1 MLARAKNLVG
11 RPFMAQA
18 NSRPRIGEGR
28 IGGFLCA
35 MIGLLSVAAV
45 LCLRYP
51 AFLTTPE
58 LRVHYDVELLRLILA
73 VAMVVAA
80 WLGVI
85 GIVLGGPRL
94 RAAIGLSA
102 LFLAMLLGGPYVP
115 TPDFHQPRF
124 YFGLDWLVLDL
135 FFTGA
140 AFVLLEWV
148 FPRVRPEQGPL
159 SPGWRLDLAYFGVNH
174 LLIGV
179 FLVVSTHFAHDY
191 FAWAISP
198 SLQAHVVALPAI
210 IRLALVI
217 LAADA
222 VEYAS
227 HRAYHEV
234 PLLWRMHAVHHS
246 PEYMDWLS
254 GSRLH
259 FLEPLVTRALVLVP
273 IVLLGFPQDTIFAYL
288 IFISVQ
294 SVLIHSNI
302 KMKVGWLRYVI
313 VTPQFHHW
321 HHASDAEA
329 IDKNYAAH
337 TPLFDMLF
345 GSWHLPKDRWPVKY
359 GTVKPIPGGMLGQ
372 FLHPFVG
379 PVQEFLEHRG
389 P

>member
-1 MLARAKNLVG
+1 
-11 RPFMAQA
+11 MAQA
-18 NSRPRIGEGR
+18 DSRPRIGEGR

-35 MIGLLSVAAV
+35 AIGLLSVAAV

-58 LRVHYDVELLRLILA
+58 LRVHYDVELLRLVLA

-115 TPDFHQPRF
+115 TPDFRQPRF

-148 FPRVRPEQGPL
+148 FPRVRPEQAPL

-179 FLVVSTHFAHDY
+179 FLVVSTHFAHAY

-210 IRLALVI
+210 IRFVLVI

-234 PLLWRMHAVHHS
+234 PLLWRIHAVHHS

-259 FLEPLVTRALVLVP
+259 FIEPLVTRALVLVP

-337 TPLFDMLF
+337 TPVFDMLF
-345 GSWHLPKDRWPVKY
+345 GTSHLPKDRWPVKY

-379 PVQEFLEHRG
+379 PVQEFLEHRS

>member
-1 MLARAKNLVG
+1 
-11 RPFMAQA
+11 MAQES
-18 NSRPRIGEGR
+18 SRPRIGEGR
-28 IGGFLCA
+28 IGSSLCA
-35 MIGLLSVAAV
+35 AIGVLSVAAV
-45 LCLRYP
+45 ICLRYP

-58 LRVHYDVELLRLILA
+58 LRVHYDVELLRLTLA
-73 VAMVVAA
+73 IAMVVGA
-80 WLGVI
+80 WLGVV

-94 RAAIGLSA
+94 RAAVGLSA

-115 TPDFHQPRF
+115 TPDFAQPRF
-124 YFGLDWLVLDL
+124 YLGLDWLVLDL

-140 AFVLLEWV
+140 AFVLLEWAV
-148 FPRVRPEQGPL
+148 PRVRPEQGPL

-210 IRLALVI
+210 VRFVLVI

-222 VEYAS
+222 VEYIS

-234 PLLWRMHAVHHS
+234 PWLWRIHAVHHS
-246 PEYMDWLS
+246 PEHMDWLS

-259 FLEPLVTRALVLVP
+259 FLEPLATRALVLVP

-302 KMKVGWLRYVI
+302 KMDVGWLRYVI

-337 TPLFDMLF
+337 TPLFDML
-345 GSWHLPKDRWPVKY
+345 GGTWHLPKDRWPVKY

-372 FLHPFVG
+372 FVHPFVG
-379 PVQEFLEHRG
+379 PVKEFLEHRN

>member
-1 MLARAKNLVG
+1 
-11 RPFMAQA
+11 MAQA
-18 NSRPRIGEGR
+18 NSRPHIGEGR

-35 MIGLLSVAAV
+35 AIGLLSVAAV

-58 LRVHYDVELLRLILA
+58 LRVHYDVELLRLVLA

-115 TPDFHQPRF
+115 TPDFRQPRF

-210 IRLALVI
+210 IRFALVI

-222 VEYAS
+222 VEYVS

-234 PLLWRMHAVHHS
+234 PLLWRIHAVHHS

-273 IVLLGFPQDTIFAYL
+273 LVLLGFPQDTIFAYL

-302 KMKVGWLRYVI
+302 KMNVGWLRYVI

-337 TPLFDMLF
+337 TPIFDMMF
-345 GSWHLPKDRWPVKY
+345 GTWHLPKDRWPVKY

-379 PVQEFLEHRG
+379 PVQEFREHRG

>member
-1 MLARAKNLVG
+1 L
-11 RPFMAQA
+11 AQA

-35 MIGLLSVAAV
+35 VIGLLSVAAV

-58 LRVHYDVELLRLILA
+58 LRVHYDLELLRLVLA

-85 GIVLGGPRL
+85 GIVLGGPRP

-210 IRLALVI
+210 IRFALVI

-234 PLLWRMHAVHHS
+234 PLLWRIHAVHHS

-259 FLEPLVTRALVLVP
+259 FLEPLMTRALVLVP
-273 IVLLGFPQDTIFAYL
+273 IILLGFPQDTIFAYL

-302 KMKVGWLRYVI
+302 KMNVSWLRYVI

-359 GTVKPIPGGMLGQ
+359 GTVKPIPSGMLGQ

-379 PVQEFLEHRG
+379 PVQEFLEHRS

>member
-1 MLARAKNLVG
+1 
-11 RPFMAQA
+11 MAQE

-58 LRVHYDVELLRLILA
+58 LRVHYDVELLRLVLA

-115 TPDFHQPRF
+115 TPGFRQPRF

-159 SPGWRLDLAYFGVNH
+159 SPDWRLDLAYFGVNH

-210 IRLALVI
+210 IRFALVI

-234 PLLWRMHAVHHS
+234 PLLWRIHAVHHS

-345 GSWHLPKDRWPVKY
+345 GSFHLPKDRWPVKY

-379 PVQEFLEHRG
+379 PVKEFLEHRS

>member
-1 MLARAKNLVG
+1 
-11 RPFMAQA
+11 MAQA
-18 NSRPRIGEGR
+18 DSRPRIGEGR

-35 MIGLLSVAAV
+35 AIGLLSVAAV

-58 LRVHYDVELLRLILA
+58 LRVHYDIELLRLVLA

-115 TPDFHQPRF
+115 TPDFRQPRF

-179 FLVVSTHFAHDY
+179 FLVVSTHFAHAY

-210 IRLALVI
+210 IRFVLVI

-234 PLLWRMHAVHHS
+234 PLLWRIHAVHHS

-259 FLEPLVTRALVLVP
+259 FIEPLVTRALVLVP

-302 KMKVGWLRYVI
+302 KMRVGWLRYVI

-345 GSWHLPKDRWPVKY
+345 GTSHLPKDRWPVKY

-379 PVQEFLEHRG
+379 PVQEFLEHRS

>member
-1 MLARAKNLVG
+1 
-11 RPFMAQA
+11 MAQES
-18 NSRPRIGEGR
+18 SRPRIGEGR
-28 IGGFLCA
+28 IGSSLCA
-35 MIGLLSVAAV
+35 AIGVLSVAAV

-51 AFLTTPE
+51 AFLTTPD
-58 LRVHYDVELLRLILA
+58 LRVHYDVELLRLTLA
-73 VAMVVAA
+73 IAMVVGA
-80 WLGVI
+80 WLGVL
-85 GIVLGGPRL
+85 GIVLGGPRVP
-94 RAAIGLSA
+94 ATIGLSA
-102 LFLAMLLGGPYVP
+102 LFFATLLGGPYVP
-115 TPDFHQPRF
+115 TPDFLQPRF
-124 YFGLDWLVLDL
+124 YLGLDWLVLDL

-198 SLQAHVVALPAI
+198 WLQAHVVALPAI
-210 IRLALVI
+210 VRFVLVI

-222 VEYAS
+222 VEYIS

-234 PLLWRMHAVHHS
+234 PWLWRIHAVHHS
-246 PEYMDWLS
+246 PEHMDWLS

-259 FLEPLVTRALVLVP
+259 FFEPLATRALVLVP

-302 KMKVGWLRYVI
+302 KMDVGWLRYVI

-337 TPLFDMLF
+337 TPLFDML
-345 GSWHLPKDRWPVKY
+345 GRTWHLPKDRWPVKY

-379 PVQEFLEHRG
+379 PVKEFLEHRN

>member
-1 MLARAKNLVG
+1 MSQVS
-11 RPFMAQA
+11 
-18 NSRPRIGEGR
+18 SRPRIGEGR
-28 IGGFLCA
+28 IGSSLCA
-35 MIGLLSVAAV
+35 AIGVLSIAAV

-51 AFLTTPE
+51 AFLTTPA
-58 LRVHYDVELLRLILA
+58 LRVHYDIELLRLTLA
-73 VAMVVAA
+73 IAMVVGA
-80 WLGVI
+80 WLGVL

-115 TPDFHQPRF
+115 TPDFDQPRV
-124 YFGLDWLVLDL
+124 YLGLDWLVLDL

-140 AFVLLEWV
+140 AFVLLEWA

-159 SPGWRLDLAYFGVNH
+159 SPGWKLDLAYFGVNH

-198 SLQAHVVALPAI
+198 WLQAHVVALPAI
-210 IRLALVI
+210 VRFLLVI

-222 VEYAS
+222 VEYIS

-234 PLLWRMHAVHHS
+234 PWLWRIHAVHHS
-246 PEYMDWLS
+246 PEHMDWLS

-259 FLEPLVTRALVLVP
+259 FLEPLATRALVLVP

-294 SVLIHSNI
+294 SVLIHSNF
-302 KMKVGWLRYVI
+302 KMNVGWLRYVI

-337 TPLFDMLF
+337 TPLFDML
-345 GSWHLPKDRWPVKY
+345 GGTWHLPKDRWPVNY
-359 GTVKPIPGGMLGQ
+359 GTVKPIPGGMFGQ
-372 FLHPFVG
+372 FMHPFVG
-379 PVQEFLEHRG
+379 PVKEFLEHRD

>member
-1 MLARAKNLVG
+1 
-11 RPFMAQA
+11 MAQA
-18 NSRPRIGEGR
+18 NARPRIGEGR

-35 MIGLLSVAAV
+35 AIGLLSVAAV

-58 LRVHYDVELLRLILA
+58 LRVHYDVELLRLVLA

-115 TPDFHQPRF
+115 TPEFRQPRF

-210 IRLALVI
+210 VRFVLVI

-222 VEYAS
+222 VEYIS

-234 PLLWRMHAVHHS
+234 PWLWRIHAVHHS
-246 PEYMDWLS
+246 PEHMDWLS

-259 FLEPLVTRALVLVP
+259 FLEPLMTRALVLVP

-302 KMKVGWLRYVI
+302 KVKVGWLRYVI

-337 TPLFDMLF
+337 TPIFDMMF
-345 GSWHLPKDRWPVKY
+345 GTWHLPKDRWPVKY

-379 PVQEFLEHRG
+379 PVQEFLEHRS

>member
-1 MLARAKNLVG
+1 
-11 RPFMAQA
+11 MAQA

-58 LRVHYDVELLRLILA
+58 LRVHYDVELLRLVLA

-102 LFLAMLLGGPYVP
+102 LFLAVLLGGPYVP

-210 IRLALVI
+210 IRFALVI

-234 PLLWRMHAVHHS
+234 PLLWRIHAVHHS

-337 TPLFDMLF
+337 TPLFDILF

-359 GTVKPIPGGMLGQ
+359 GTVRPIPGGMLGQ

>member
-1 MLARAKNLVG
+1 
-11 RPFMAQA
+11 MAQES
-18 NSRPRIGEGR
+18 SRPRIGEGR
-28 IGGFLCA
+28 IGSSLCA
-35 MIGLLSVAAV
+35 AIGLLSVAAV

-58 LRVHYDVELLRLILA
+58 LRVHYDVELLRLTLA
-73 VAMVVAA
+73 VAMVVGA
-80 WLGVI
+80 WLGVV

-94 RAAIGLSA
+94 RIAIGLSA

-115 TPDFHQPRF
+115 TADFRQQRF

-140 AFVLLEWV
+140 AFVLVEWV

-210 IRLALVI
+210 VRFVLVI

-222 VEYAS
+222 VEYVS

-234 PLLWRMHAVHHS
+234 PWLWRIHAVHHS
-246 PEYMDWLS
+246 PEHMDWLS

-259 FLEPLVTRALVLVP
+259 FLEPLATRALVLVP

-294 SVLIHSNI
+294 SVLIHSNF
-302 KMKVGWLRYVI
+302 KMNVGWLRYVI

-337 TPLFDMLF
+337 TPLFDML
-345 GSWHLPKDRWPVKY
+345 GGTWHLPKDRWPVKY

-379 PVQEFLEHRG
+379 PVKEFLEHRN

>member
-1 MLARAKNLVG
+1 MSQVS
-11 RPFMAQA
+11 
-18 NSRPRIGEGR
+18 SRPRIGEGR
-28 IGGFLCA
+28 IGSSLCA
-35 MIGLLSVAAV
+35 AIGVLSVAAV

-51 AFLTTPE
+51 AFLTTPA
-58 LRVHYDVELLRLILA
+58 LRVHYDIELLRLTLA
-73 VAMVVAA
+73 IAMVVGA
-80 WLGVI
+80 WLGVL

-115 TPDFHQPRF
+115 TPDFDQPRV
-124 YFGLDWLVLDL
+124 YLGLDWLVLDL

-140 AFVLLEWV
+140 AFVLLEWA

-159 SPGWRLDLAYFGVNH
+159 SPGWKLDLAYFGVNH

-210 IRLALVI
+210 VRFLLVI

-222 VEYAS
+222 VEYIS

-234 PLLWRMHAVHHS
+234 PWLWRIHAVHHS
-246 PEYMDWLS
+246 PEHMDWLS

-259 FLEPLVTRALVLVP
+259 FLEPLATRALVLVP

-294 SVLIHSNI
+294 SVLIHSNF
-302 KMKVGWLRYVI
+302 KMNVGWLRYVI

-337 TPLFDMLF
+337 TPLFDML
-345 GSWHLPKDRWPVKY
+345 GGTWHLPKDRWPVNY
-359 GTVKPIPGGMLGQ
+359 GTVKPIPGGMFGQ
-372 FLHPFVG
+372 FMHPFVG
-379 PVQEFLEHRG
+379 PVKEFLEHRD

>member
-1 MLARAKNLVG
+1 
-11 RPFMAQA
+11 MAQES
-18 NSRPRIGEGR
+18 SRPRIGEGR
-28 IGGFLCA
+28 IGSSLCA
-35 MIGLLSVAAV
+35 AIGVLSVAAV

-58 LRVHYDVELLRLILA
+58 LRIHYDVELLRLTLA
-73 VAMVVAA
+73 IAMVVGA
-80 WLGVI
+80 WLGVV

-94 RAAIGLSA
+94 RAAVGLSA

-115 TPDFHQPRF
+115 TPDFAQPRF
-124 YFGLDWLVLDL
+124 YLGLDWLVLDL

-140 AFVLLEWV
+140 AFVLLEWAV
-148 FPRVRPEQGPL
+148 PRVRPEQGPL

-179 FLVVSTHFAHDY
+179 FLVVSTHFAHDF

-198 SLQAHVVALPAI
+198 SLQAHVVALPAVV
-210 IRLALVI
+210 RFVLVI

-222 VEYAS
+222 VEYIS

-234 PLLWRMHAVHHS
+234 PWLWRIHAVHHS
-246 PEYMDWLS
+246 PEHMDWLS

-259 FLEPLVTRALVLVP
+259 FLEPLMTRALVLVP

-294 SVLIHSNI
+294 SVLIHSNF
-302 KMKVGWLRYVI
+302 KMNVGWLRYVI

-337 TPLFDMLF
+337 TPLFDML
-345 GSWHLPKDRWPVKY
+345 GRTWHLPKDRWPVKY
-359 GTVKPIPGGMLGQ
+359 GTVKPIPGGMVGQ

-379 PVQEFLEHRG
+379 PVKEFLEHRD

>member
-1 MLARAKNLVG
+1 
-11 RPFMAQA
+11 MAQES
-18 NSRPRIGEGR
+18 SRPRIGEGR
-28 IGGFLCA
+28 IGSSLCA
-35 MIGLLSVAAV
+35 AIGVLSVAAV

-51 AFLTTPE
+51 AFLTTPD
-58 LRVHYDVELLRLILA
+58 LRVHYDVELLRLTLA
-73 VAMVVAA
+73 IAMVVGA
-80 WLGVI
+80 WLGVL
-85 GIVLGGPRL
+85 GIVLGGPRVP
-94 RAAIGLSA
+94 ATIGLSA
-102 LFLAMLLGGPYVP
+102 LFFATLLGGPYVP
-115 TPDFHQPRF
+115 TPDFLQPRF
-124 YFGLDWLVLDL
+124 YLGLDWLVLDL

-198 SLQAHVVALPAI
+198 SLQAHFVALPAI
-210 IRLALVI
+210 VRFVLVI

-222 VEYAS
+222 VEYIS

-234 PLLWRMHAVHHS
+234 PWLWRIHAVHHS
-246 PEYMDWLS
+246 PEHMDWLS

-259 FLEPLVTRALVLVP
+259 FFEPLATRALVLVP

-302 KMKVGWLRYVI
+302 KMDVGWLRYVI

-337 TPLFDMLF
+337 TPLFDML
-345 GSWHLPKDRWPVKY
+345 GRTWHLPKDRWPVKY

-379 PVQEFLEHRG
+379 PVKEFLEHRN

>member
-1 MLARAKNLVG
+1 D
-11 RPFMAQA
+11 
-18 NSRPRIGEGR
+18 
-28 IGGFLCA
+28 FL
-35 MIGLLSVAAV
+35 
-45 LCLRYP
+45 
-51 AFLTTPE
+51 
-58 LRVHYDVELLRLILA
+58 
-73 VAMVVAA
+73 
-80 WLGVI
+80 
-85 GIVLGGPRL
+85 
-94 RAAIGLSA
+94 
-102 LFLAMLLGGPYVP
+102 
-115 TPDFHQPRF
+115 QPRF
-124 YFGLDWLVLDL
+124 YLGLDWLVLDL

-140 AFVLLEWV
+140 AFVLLEWI

-159 SPGWRLDLAYFGVNH
+159 SPGWKLDLAYFGVNH
-174 LLIGV
+174 LLIGI
-179 FLVVSTHFAHDY
+179 FLVVSTHFAHDA

-210 IRLALVI
+210 VRFLLVI

-222 VEYAS
+222 VEYIS

-234 PLLWRMHAVHHS
+234 PWLWRIHAVHHS
-246 PEYMDWLS
+246 PEHMDWLS

-259 FLEPLVTRALVLVP
+259 FLEPLATRALVLVP

-302 KMKVGWLRYVI
+302 KMDVGWLRYVI

-329 IDKNYAAH
+329 LDKNYAAH
-337 TPLFDMLF
+337 TPLFDML
-345 GSWHLPKDRWPVKY
+345 GGTWHLPKDRWPVNY

-372 FLHPFVG
+372 FMHPFVG
-379 PVQEFLEHRG
+379 PVKEFLEHRD

>member
-1 MLARAKNLVG
+1 
-11 RPFMAQA
+11 MAQEGL
-18 NSRPRIGEGR
+18 RPRIGEGR
-28 IGGFLCA
+28 IGSSLCA
-35 MIGLLSVAAV
+35 AIGVLGVAAV

-51 AFLTTPE
+51 AFLTTPD
-58 LRVHYDVELLRLILA
+58 LRVHYDVELLRLTLA
-73 VAMVVAA
+73 IAMVVGA
-80 WLGVI
+80 WLGVL

-94 RAAIGLSA
+94 QAAIGLSG
-102 LFLAMLLGGPYVP
+102 LLLATLLGGPYVP
-115 TPDFHQPRF
+115 TPDFLQPRF
-124 YFGLDWLVLDL
+124 YLGLDWLVLDL

-210 IRLALVI
+210 VRFVLVI

-222 VEYAS
+222 VEYIS

-234 PLLWRMHAVHHS
+234 PWLWRIHAVHHS
-246 PEYMDWLS
+246 PEHMDWLS

-259 FLEPLVTRALVLVP
+259 FLEPLATRALVLVP

-302 KMKVGWLRYVI
+302 KMDVGWLRYVI

-329 IDKNYAAH
+329 IDKNYGAH
-337 TPLFDMLF
+337 TPLFDML
-345 GSWHLPKDRWPVKY
+345 GKTWHLPKDRWPVNY
-359 GTVKPIPGGMLGQ
+359 GTVKPIPGGMFGQ
-372 FLHPFVG
+372 FMHPFVG
-379 PVQEFLEHRG
+379 PVKEFLEHRD

>member
-1 MLARAKNLVG
+1 
-11 RPFMAQA
+11 MAQA
-18 NSRPRIGEGR
+18 DSRPRIGEGR

-35 MIGLLSVAAV
+35 AIGLLSVAAV

-58 LRVHYDVELLRLILA
+58 LRVHYDVELLRLVLA

-115 TPDFHQPRF
+115 TPDFRQPRF

-179 FLVVSTHFAHDY
+179 FLVVSTHFAHAY

-210 IRLALVI
+210 IRFVLVI

-234 PLLWRMHAVHHS
+234 PLLWRIHAVHHS

-259 FLEPLVTRALVLVP
+259 FIEPLVTRALVLVP

-345 GSWHLPKDRWPVKY
+345 GTSHLPKDRWPVKY

-379 PVQEFLEHRG
+379 PVQEFLEHRS

>member
-1 MLARAKNLVG
+1 
-11 RPFMAQA
+11 MAQA
-18 NSRPRIGEGR
+18 DSRPRIGEGR

-35 MIGLLSVAAV
+35 AIGLLSVAAV

-58 LRVHYDVELLRLILA
+58 LRVHYDVELLRLVLA

-115 TPDFHQPRF
+115 TPDFRQPRF

-179 FLVVSTHFAHDY
+179 FLVVSTHFAHAY

-210 IRLALVI
+210 IRFVLVI

-234 PLLWRMHAVHHS
+234 PLLWRIHAVHHS

-259 FLEPLVTRALVLVP
+259 FIEPLVTRALVLVP

-337 TPLFDMLF
+337 TPVFDMLF
-345 GSWHLPKDRWPVKY
+345 GTSHLPKDRWPVKY

-379 PVQEFLEHRG
+379 PVQEFLEHRS

>member
-1 MLARAKNLVG
+1 
-11 RPFMAQA
+11 MAQA

-35 MIGLLSVAAV
+35 MIGLISVAAV

-58 LRVHYDVELLRLILA
+58 LRVHYDVELLRLVLA

-85 GIVLGGPRL
+85 GIVFGGPRL

-210 IRLALVI
+210 LRFALVI

-227 HRAYHEV
+227 HRAFHEV
-234 PLLWRMHAVHHS
+234 PALWRIHAVHHS

-379 PVQEFLEHRG
+379 PVKEFREHRS

>member
-1 MLARAKNLVG
+1 MLTRFRIFVG
-11 RPFMAQA
+11 RPLMAQES
-18 NSRPRIGEGR
+18 SRPRIGEGR
-28 IGGFLCA
+28 IGSSLCA
-35 MIGLLSVAAV
+35 AIGVLSVAAV

-58 LRVHYDVELLRLILA
+58 LRVHYDVELLRLTLA
-73 VAMVVAA
+73 IAMVVGA

-85 GIVLGGPRL
+85 GIVLGGPRVP
-94 RAAIGLSA
+94 ATIGLSA
-102 LFLAMLLGGPYVP
+102 LFFATLLGGPYVP
-115 TPDFHQPRF
+115 TPDFLQPRF
-124 YFGLDWLVLDL
+124 YLGLDWLVLDL

-210 IRLALVI
+210 VRFVLVI

-222 VEYAS
+222 VEYIS

-234 PLLWRMHAVHHS
+234 PWLWRIHAVHHS
-246 PEYMDWLS
+246 PEHMDWLS

-259 FLEPLVTRALVLVP
+259 FFEPLATRALVLVP

-302 KMKVGWLRYVI
+302 KMDVGWLRYVI

-337 TPLFDMLF
+337 TPLFDML
-345 GSWHLPKDRWPVKY
+345 GRTWHLPKDRWPVKY

-372 FLHPFVG
+372 FAHPFIG
-379 PVQEFLEHRG
+379 PVKEFLEHRD

>member
-1 MLARAKNLVG
+1 MARES
-11 RPFMAQA
+11 
-18 NSRPRIGEGR
+18 SRPRIGEGR
-28 IGGFLCA
+28 IGSSLCA
-35 MIGLLSVAAV
+35 AIGVLSVAAV

-58 LRVHYDVELLRLILA
+58 LRVHYDVELLRLTLA
-73 VAMVVAA
+73 IAMVVGA

-85 GIVLGGPRL
+85 GIVLGGLRL
-94 RAAIGLSA
+94 SAAIGLSA

-115 TPDFHQPRF
+115 TPDFLQPRF
-124 YFGLDWLVLDL
+124 YLGLDWLVLDL

-210 IRLALVI
+210 VRFVLVI

-222 VEYAS
+222 VEYIA

-234 PLLWRMHAVHHS
+234 PWLWRIHAVHHS
-246 PEYMDWLS
+246 PEHMDWLS

-259 FLEPLVTRALVLVP
+259 FLEPLATRALVLVP

-302 KMKVGWLRYVI
+302 KMDVGWLRYVI

-329 IDKNYAAH
+329 LDKNYAAH
-337 TPLFDMLF
+337 TPLFDML
-345 GSWHLPKDRWPVKY
+345 GGTWHLPKDRWPVRY

-372 FLHPFVG
+372 FMHPFVG
-379 PVQEFLEHRG
+379 PVKEFLEHRD

>member
-1 MLARAKNLVG
+1 V
-11 RPFMAQA
+11 
-18 NSRPRIGEGR
+18 
-28 IGGFLCA
+28 
-35 MIGLLSVAAV
+35 IGLLSVAAV

-58 LRVHYDVELLRLILA
+58 LRVHYDVELLRLVLA
-73 VAMVVAA
+73 VAMVIAA

-85 GIVLGGPRL
+85 GIVLGGPRV

-115 TPDFHQPRF
+115 TPDFLQPRF

-135 FFTGA
+135 FFTGV

-148 FPRVRPEQGPL
+148 CPRVRPEQPPL
-159 SPGWRLDLAYFGVNH
+159 RSGWKLDLAYFGVNH

-210 IRLALVI
+210 IRFALVI

-222 VEYAS
+222 VEYIS

-234 PLLWRMHAVHHS
+234 PWLWRIHAVHHS
-246 PEYMDWLS
+246 PEHMDWLS

-259 FLEPLVTRALVLVP
+259 FLEPLATRALVLVP

-294 SVLIHSNI
+294 SVLIHSNF
-302 KMKVGWLRYVI
+302 KMNVGWLRYVI

-337 TPLFDMLF
+337 TPLFDML
-345 GSWHLPKDRWPVKY
+345 GGTWHLPKDRWPVRY

-372 FLHPFVG
+372 FVHPFVG
-379 PVQEFLEHRG
+379 PVKEFLEHRN